1 MQPHDLGDLLAHG
14 QQRVQAAHRL
24 LEDHADLVAANRPHR
39 GSDNSSRSRPRN
51 RTTPSAIVPD
61 GVGIRRMMDSEV
73 TDLPLP
79 DCPTIARS
87 RPPRL

>member
-24 LEDHADLVAANRPHR
+24 LEDHADPLPRTARIAN
-39 GSDNSSRSRPRN
+39 SDNSSRSRPAE
-51 RTTPSAIVPD
+51 PYDAIGDRPRRCRYQTHD
-61 GVGIRRMMDSEV
+61 GQRGHRLAAAR
-73 TDLPLP
+73 LPY
-79 DCPTIARS
+79 DRQA